1 MTRRH
6 RSLHLISSLVL
17 LVGTLSLLT
26 IAWLMVEVP
35 A

>member
-6 RSLHLISSLVL
+6 RSLHLLSSIGL
-17 LVGTLSLLT
+17 LLGTMSLLT

-35 A
+35 T